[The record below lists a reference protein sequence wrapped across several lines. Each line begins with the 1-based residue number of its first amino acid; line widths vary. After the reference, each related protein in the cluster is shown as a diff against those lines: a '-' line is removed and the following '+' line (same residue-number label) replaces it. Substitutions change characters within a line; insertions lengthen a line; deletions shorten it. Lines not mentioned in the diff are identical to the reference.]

1 MRPGA
6 RQDLLNKRL
15 RLHIPYLI
23 DKIYRGPE
31 IYSACKILLNAEM
44 SCAMTIVWE
53 SIVSAG
59 RKMATSLPE
68 VAPLPGALG
77 QQGGCLGRDTGG
89 QRLLPAAVGAVSSH
103 PGPTGEGQLGVSGD
117 LVWWPGRGQW
127 QRGWDAVGGRELG
140 VPVVERGV
148 SWWHVCSSNPSL
160 PHGTRGEDIHRR
172 MRAGMACW
180 GTGFGHSHPHAGLVV
195 LPGGGGAGSPGKKA
209 LLMETRNFR
218 FWKKKEKINN
228 NNKKNGVRERAWG
241 LPWKPIAEPRRS
253 RRHSHGVPGSAAAVL
268 ARARA
273 HGAEPGRWAS
283 HRDMAERLTGPRWK
297 KGKRLMDGG
306 GSRGWGSAGSRHA
319 ALLSEQRPP
328 AQRVNKSDG
337 TAAASR
343 APQPRCRLAPSY
355 ISRKINR
362 TNYSGRTMRES
373 PENPNY

>member
-53 SIVSAG
+53 CIVSAG

-77 QQGGCLGRDTGG
+77 QRGGCLGRDAGG

-218 FWKKKEKINN
+218 FWKKKRKNQQQQQKKTESGNEPGGYHGNPSQSRAAAGGTATASPGLRQRCWQEREPTALSLGGGHRTGTWPSISPGPGGKREK
-228 NNKKNGVRERAWG
+228 GCWMEVAHGDGEVLGAG
-241 LPWKPIAEPRRS
+241 TQPCYRS
-253 RRHSHGVPGSAAAVL
+253 RGHQPSA
-268 ARARA
+268 
-273 HGAEPGRWAS
+273 
-283 HRDMAERLTGPRWK
+283 
-297 KGKRLMDGG
+297 
-306 GSRGWGSAGSRHA
+306 
-319 ALLSEQRPP
+319 
-328 AQRVNKSDG
+328 
-337 TAAASR
+337 
-343 APQPRCRLAPSY
+343 
-355 ISRKINR
+355 
-362 TNYSGRTMRES
+362 
-373 PENPNY
+373 